1 MKTKYIY
8 HKSGHVNYRYDA
20 IVRKLLVNHD
30 SLLNGKSFAVATS
43 SIADFLQGFMLRS
56 VETMYLKTNVETF
69 KVSITVLLLFV
80 LVRKDNGCWAQT
92 SIADV
97 VILNDLLNWEHIN
110 RTCLARDCEEQVNLK
125 QLQQINTYMND
136 EADPCEDFHKYA
148 CEHWKK
154 QHPNEMTMAA
164 VAYKQITKKLL
175 EIFEDNKS
183 EFKAEL
189 QNNAIYRKL
198 NDYYKFL
205 SHLEADKLN
214 FLDNVHSPYK
224 CVHHMRKI
232 FDLPMNYLY
241 EKVFYSKIRTE
252 SDQLIKNVFEE
263 LKQTFAEIVEENQ
276 LKFADRNKK
285 YLMSKLNGVSLNIG
299 NLPANVSDDF
309 YQNYLQD
316 YQVTNNFYLNHLL
329 ALKHY
334 YTQQLSL
341 ASSLKD
347 STPWISFQNY
357 DPFVLDS
364 ATSTAGYSYVTAAIT
379 LPFSYLQVPFYT
391 PQFWPPLLYG
401 DLATTLGHELIHAF
415 DPTFLSFDSDGKLA
429 NLDFELISKNWH
441 YKNAIN
447 CLLRI
452 PTQFLEERVADVSGS
467 RLALLTFKPFNE
479 EDTSHDMDSV
489 RLNYTMSNLL
499 EFAETFGCRSDASMN
514 PRTKCQLWI
523 LFRIRPAVTAL
534 IMFYKTFLNDSK
546 FHILDLSPI
555 RGRRKIYGNIK
566 LLPLHIV
573 TRSVTNDKHKIIM
586 FLLPNIPPI
595 KWKDDNK
602 AYHLLKSEVTFIK
615 MYLKTNFKTLK
626 ISITVLLLCAL
637 IRKPTDSWAQA
648 NIADVVIFN
657 DLLNWEHVNRTCLAR
672 DCDEHFLSHLESDK
686 LNFLDNVHSP
696 YKCVH
701 HMRKIFDLPMNYLYE
716 KVFYSKIRTESDQ
729 LIKNVFEELKQT
741 FAEIVEE
748 NQLKF
753 ADRNKK
759 YLMSKLNGVSL
770 NIGNLPANVSDDFYQ
785 NYLQDYQVTNNFY
798 LNHLLA
804 LKHYYTQ
811 QLSLGSSLN
820 DNAPWFSFE
829 SLDPFVLDS
838 ISTATY
844 FSVTNMITLPFTY
857 LQVPFY
863 SPQFWP
869 PLLYGD
875 LATTMGHELI
885 HAFDPGSLVY
895 DSGGKLAEMEF
906 KLISKNWHYKNA
918 IKCLNHKP
926 TEFLDERVADVS
938 GSRLA
943 LLTFKR
949 KYFFSP
955 SNAKLFFLQY
965 AQFFCGSADN
975 FGEFHAQD
983 STHDIDGVRLNY
995 TLSHSSEFAEI
1006 FGCPTDS
1013 PMNPRTKCQLW

>member
-1 MKTKYIY
+1 
-8 HKSGHVNYRYDA
+8 
-20 IVRKLLVNHD
+20 
-30 SLLNGKSFAVATS
+30 
-43 SIADFLQGFMLRS
+43 
-56 VETMYLKTNVETF
+56 
-69 KVSITVLLLFV
+69 
-80 LVRKDNGCWAQT
+80 
-92 SIADV
+92 
-97 VILNDLLNWEHIN
+97 
-110 RTCLARDCEEQVNLK
+110 
-125 QLQQINTYMND
+125 
-136 EADPCEDFHKYA
+136 
-148 CEHWKK
+148 
-154 QHPNEMTMAA
+154 MTMAA

-198 NDYYKFL
+198 NDYYKVCKENEQQNSSILWLYLNELNEMGFLRPSENPSWLQTYKELQLLMDNPYFWRFSMEKLTKSKYILTIDKPENLNETNITIDLYETLKNFTTLSLEELQTKFLSLENRINEIIDADCASKCVPAETLTYEELLQKQTSINWADVLSNFQLQSKDNVTADSIETLENLFAYLNRQDSHLLYVYNLFKFL

-285 YLMSKLNGVSLNIG
+285 YLMSKLNGASLNIG

-316 YQVTNNFYLNHLL
+316 YQ
-329 ALKHY
+329 A
-334 YTQQLSL
+334 
-341 ASSLKD
+341 
-347 STPWISFQNY
+347 
-357 DPFVLDS
+357 
-364 ATSTAGYSYVTAAIT
+364 
-379 LPFSYLQVPFYT
+379 
-391 PQFWPPLLYG
+391 
-401 DLATTLGHELIHAF
+401 
-415 DPTFLSFDSDGKLA
+415 
-429 NLDFELISKNWH
+429 
-441 YKNAIN
+441 
-447 CLLRI
+447 
-452 PTQFLEERVADVSGS
+452 
-467 RLALLTFKPFNE
+467 
-479 EDTSHDMDSV
+479 
-489 RLNYTMSNLL
+489 
-499 EFAETFGCRSDASMN
+499 
-514 PRTKCQLWI
+514 
-523 LFRIRPAVTAL
+523 
-534 IMFYKTFLNDSK
+534 
-546 FHILDLSPI
+546 
-555 RGRRKIYGNIK
+555 
-566 LLPLHIV
+566 
-573 TRSVTNDKHKIIM
+573 
-586 FLLPNIPPI
+586 
-595 KWKDDNK
+595 
-602 AYHLLKSEVTFIK
+602 
-615 MYLKTNFKTLK
+615 
-626 ISITVLLLCAL
+626 
-637 IRKPTDSWAQA
+637 
-648 NIADVVIFN
+648 
-657 DLLNWEHVNRTCLAR
+657 
-672 DCDEHFLSHLESDK
+672 
-686 LNFLDNVHSP
+686 
-696 YKCVH
+696 
-701 HMRKIFDLPMNYLYE
+701 
-716 KVFYSKIRTESDQ
+716 
-729 LIKNVFEELKQT
+729 
-741 FAEIVEE
+741 
-748 NQLKF
+748 
-753 ADRNKK
+753 
-759 YLMSKLNGVSL
+759 
-770 NIGNLPANVSDDFYQ
+770 
-785 NYLQDYQVTNNFY
+785 TNNFY

-955 SNAKLFFLQY
+955 SNAKMFFLQY
-965 AQFFCGSADN
+965 AQFFCGNADN

-995 TLSHSSEFAEI
+995 TLWHSSEFAEI

>member
-1 MKTKYIY
+1 
-8 HKSGHVNYRYDA
+8 
-20 IVRKLLVNHD
+20 
-30 SLLNGKSFAVATS
+30 
-43 SIADFLQGFMLRS
+43 
-56 VETMYLKTNVETF
+56 MYLKTNF
-69 KVSITVLLLFV
+69 KTLKISITVLLLFA
-80 LVRKDNGCWAQT
+80 LIRKPTDSWAQAN
-92 SIADV
+92 IADV
-97 VILNDLLNWEHIN
+97 VILNDLLNWEHVN
-110 RTCLARDCEEQVNLK
+110 RTCLARDCDEHVNLK

-148 CEHWKK
+148 CEHWKIE
-154 QHPNEMTMAA
+154 HPNEMTMAA

-198 NDYYKFL
+198 NDYYKVCKENEQQNSSILWLYLNELNEMGFL
-205 SHLEADKLN
+205 RPSENPSWLQTYKELQ
-214 FLDNVHSPYK
+214 LLMDNPYFWRFS
-224 CVHHMRKI
+224 ME
-232 FDLPMNYLY
+232 N
-241 EKVFYSKIRTE
+241 KIRTE

-316 YQVTNNFYLNHLL
+316 YQ
-329 ALKHY
+329 A
-334 YTQQLSL
+334 
-341 ASSLKD
+341 
-347 STPWISFQNY
+347 
-357 DPFVLDS
+357 
-364 ATSTAGYSYVTAAIT
+364 
-379 LPFSYLQVPFYT
+379 
-391 PQFWPPLLYG
+391 
-401 DLATTLGHELIHAF
+401 
-415 DPTFLSFDSDGKLA
+415 
-429 NLDFELISKNWH
+429 
-441 YKNAIN
+441 
-447 CLLRI
+447 
-452 PTQFLEERVADVSGS
+452 
-467 RLALLTFKPFNE
+467 
-479 EDTSHDMDSV
+479 
-489 RLNYTMSNLL
+489 
-499 EFAETFGCRSDASMN
+499 
-514 PRTKCQLWI
+514 
-523 LFRIRPAVTAL
+523 
-534 IMFYKTFLNDSK
+534 
-546 FHILDLSPI
+546 
-555 RGRRKIYGNIK
+555 
-566 LLPLHIV
+566 
-573 TRSVTNDKHKIIM
+573 
-586 FLLPNIPPI
+586 
-595 KWKDDNK
+595 
-602 AYHLLKSEVTFIK
+602 
-615 MYLKTNFKTLK
+615 
-626 ISITVLLLCAL
+626 
-637 IRKPTDSWAQA
+637 
-648 NIADVVIFN
+648 
-657 DLLNWEHVNRTCLAR
+657 
-672 DCDEHFLSHLESDK
+672 
-686 LNFLDNVHSP
+686 
-696 YKCVH
+696 
-701 HMRKIFDLPMNYLYE
+701 
-716 KVFYSKIRTESDQ
+716 
-729 LIKNVFEELKQT
+729 
-741 FAEIVEE
+741 
-748 NQLKF
+748 
-753 ADRNKK
+753 
-759 YLMSKLNGVSL
+759 
-770 NIGNLPANVSDDFYQ
+770 
-785 NYLQDYQVTNNFY
+785 TNNFY

-955 SNAKLFFLQY
+955 SNAKMFFLQY
-965 AQFFCGSADN
+965 AQFFCGNADN

>member
-1 MKTKYIY
+1 MLFSGPFWSYAYIY
-8 HKSGHVNYRYDA
+8 HKSGHLTAATGNYA
-20 IVRKLLVNHD
+20 NM
-30 SLLNGKSFAVATS
+30 
-43 SIADFLQGFMLRS
+43 IAFSKR
-56 VETMYLKTNVETF
+56 VVTNVETF
-69 KVSITVLLLFV
+69 KVSITGLLLFV

-110 RTCLARDCEEQVNLK
+110 RTCLARDCDEQVNLK

-154 QHPNEMTMAA
+154 EHPNEMTMAA

-189 QNNAIYRKL
+189 RNNAIYHKL
-198 NDYYKFL
+198 NDYYKVCKENEQQNSSILWLYLNELNEMGFVRHSENPSWLQTYKELQLLMDNPYFWEFNINELNKSRYFL
-205 SHLEADKLN
+205 NIDVAQNPKKANISIN
-214 FLDNVHSPYK
+214 
-224 CVHHMRKI
+224 
-232 FDLPMNYLY
+232 LY
-241 EKVFYSKIRTE
+241 QIRTE

-391 PQFWPPLLYG
+391 PQFWPSLLYG

-514 PRTKCQLWI
+514 PRTKCQLCNDI
-523 LFRIRPAVTAL
+523 LAKHAL
-534 IMFYKTFLNDSK
+534 T
-546 FHILDLSPI
+546 
-555 RGRRKIYGNIK
+555 
-566 LLPLHIV
+566 
-573 TRSVTNDKHKIIM
+573 
-586 FLLPNIPPI
+586 
-595 KWKDDNK
+595 
-602 AYHLLKSEVTFIK
+602 
-615 MYLKTNFKTLK
+615 
-626 ISITVLLLCAL
+626 
-637 IRKPTDSWAQA
+637 
-648 NIADVVIFN
+648 
-657 DLLNWEHVNRTCLAR
+657 
-672 DCDEHFLSHLESDK
+672 
-686 LNFLDNVHSP
+686 HS
-696 YKCVH
+696 
-701 HMRKIFDLPMNYLYE
+701 N
-716 KVFYSKIRTESDQ
+716 
-729 LIKNVFEELKQT
+729 
-741 FAEIVEE
+741 
-748 NQLKF
+748 
-753 ADRNKK
+753 
-759 YLMSKLNGVSL
+759 
-770 NIGNLPANVSDDFYQ
+770 
-785 NYLQDYQVTNNFY
+785 
-798 LNHLLA
+798 
-804 LKHYYTQ
+804 
-811 QLSLGSSLN
+811 
-820 DNAPWFSFE
+820 
-829 SLDPFVLDS
+829 
-838 ISTATY
+838 
-844 FSVTNMITLPFTY
+844 
-857 LQVPFY
+857 
-863 SPQFWP
+863 
-869 PLLYGD
+869 
-875 LATTMGHELI
+875 
-885 HAFDPGSLVY
+885 
-895 DSGGKLAEMEF
+895 
-906 KLISKNWHYKNA
+906 
-918 IKCLNHKP
+918 
-926 TEFLDERVADVS
+926 
-938 GSRLA
+938 
-943 LLTFKR
+943 
-949 KYFFSP
+949 
-955 SNAKLFFLQY
+955 
-965 AQFFCGSADN
+965 
-975 FGEFHAQD
+975 
-983 STHDIDGVRLNY
+983 
-995 TLSHSSEFAEI
+995 
-1006 FGCPTDS
+1006 
-1013 PMNPRTKCQLW
+1013 

>member
-1 MKTKYIY
+1 MKTK
-8 HKSGHVNYRYDA
+8 
-20 IVRKLLVNHD
+20 
-30 SLLNGKSFAVATS
+30 
-43 SIADFLQGFMLRS
+43 
-56 VETMYLKTNVETF
+56 MYLKTNVETF
-69 KVSITVLLLFV
+69 KVSITGLLLFV

-110 RTCLARDCEEQVNLK
+110 RTCLARDCDEQVNLK

-154 QHPNEMTMAA
+154 EHPNEMTMAA

-189 QNNAIYRKL
+189 RNNAIYHKL
-198 NDYYKFL
+198 NDYYKVCKENEQQNSSILWLYLNELNEMGFVRHSENPSWLQTYKELQLLMDNPYFWEFNINELNKSRYFLNIDVAQNPKKANISINLYQVLKTITSLSFEELQTKFLTLENEVNEIINGVCPSDCSLPETLTYEELLQKQTSINWPDVLSNFKLHSKDKLKIDGIDTLENLFAYLNRQDSHLLYVYNLFKFL
-205 SHLEADKLN
+205 SHFEADKLN

-391 PQFWPPLLYG
+391 PQFWPSLLYG

-467 RLALLTFKPFNE
+467 RLALLTFKRKYLFSPSNAKLFFLQYAQFFCGTAENFAAFNE

-514 PRTKCQLWI
+514 PRTKCQLW
-523 LFRIRPAVTAL
+523 
-534 IMFYKTFLNDSK
+534 
-546 FHILDLSPI
+546 
-555 RGRRKIYGNIK
+555 
-566 LLPLHIV
+566 
-573 TRSVTNDKHKIIM
+573 
-586 FLLPNIPPI
+586 
-595 KWKDDNK
+595 
-602 AYHLLKSEVTFIK
+602 
-615 MYLKTNFKTLK
+615 
-626 ISITVLLLCAL
+626 
-637 IRKPTDSWAQA
+637 
-648 NIADVVIFN
+648 
-657 DLLNWEHVNRTCLAR
+657 
-672 DCDEHFLSHLESDK
+672 
-686 LNFLDNVHSP
+686 
-696 YKCVH
+696 
-701 HMRKIFDLPMNYLYE
+701 
-716 KVFYSKIRTESDQ
+716 
-729 LIKNVFEELKQT
+729 
-741 FAEIVEE
+741 
-748 NQLKF
+748 
-753 ADRNKK
+753 
-759 YLMSKLNGVSL
+759 
-770 NIGNLPANVSDDFYQ
+770 
-785 NYLQDYQVTNNFY
+785 
-798 LNHLLA
+798 
-804 LKHYYTQ
+804 
-811 QLSLGSSLN
+811 
-820 DNAPWFSFE
+820 
-829 SLDPFVLDS
+829 
-838 ISTATY
+838 
-844 FSVTNMITLPFTY
+844 
-857 LQVPFY
+857 
-863 SPQFWP
+863 
-869 PLLYGD
+869 
-875 LATTMGHELI
+875 
-885 HAFDPGSLVY
+885 
-895 DSGGKLAEMEF
+895 
-906 KLISKNWHYKNA
+906 
-918 IKCLNHKP
+918 
-926 TEFLDERVADVS
+926 
-938 GSRLA
+938 
-943 LLTFKR
+943 
-949 KYFFSP
+949 
-955 SNAKLFFLQY
+955 
-965 AQFFCGSADN
+965 
-975 FGEFHAQD
+975 
-983 STHDIDGVRLNY
+983 
-995 TLSHSSEFAEI
+995 
-1006 FGCPTDS
+1006 
-1013 PMNPRTKCQLW
+1013 